1 MDNKTGKI
9 VTYGERLLYLK
20 PYDPLITSQNG
31 SHFIILQI
39 ENIIY
44 PLSQDLWSVTLPGV
58 QRMRRA
64 SVHKR

>member
-1 MDNKTGKI
+1 M
-9 VTYGERLLYLK
+9 TYGERLLYLK
-20 PYDPLITSQNG
+20 PYDPLITLPNG

-44 PLSQDLWSVTLPGV
+44 PLSQDLWSVNLPGV